1 MRLLKQALQD
11 SSLSALSAGF
21 VATLVGFT
29 STIALIFHA
38 ARSLGASPDQIT
50 SWVLALGLGMG
61 LSTLGLSLWTRAPIL
76 ITWSTPGAAV
86 IASAATGVSLS
97 EAVGAF
103 LVCGVLMWLCGATG
117 WFERIMNRIPLALA
131 SSLLAGI
138 LAKFA
143 LMSFAAATL
152 QPLLIVTMLIVYLV
166 GKRWW
171 PRYAVLGVL
180 LGGTAVAATQGLL
193 DTSQVTLQFA
203 QPVFVMPTWS
213 WHAVLGMGVPLFI
226 VTMASQAV
234 PGVSAIR
241 VSGYQPPVSPLMSW
255 SGITTVLLAPFGGY
269 AFNLAAITAAIVLNP
284 HAHTDARK
292 RYTAAMWAGMFY
304 IVMGLLGGAVA
315 GLLAAFPAA
324 LVMGVA
330 GMALLGTIANGL
342 ATSLAEPGKRE
353 AAVITF
359 LVTLSGVTL
368 LGVGSAFWGLVAGV
382 VTLFVEH
389 YRTRSPSHEGPDVR

>member
-1 MRLLKQALQD
+1 M
-11 SSLSALSAGF
+11 SSGF

-38 ARSLGASPDQIT
+38 ARSLGATPDQIT

-61 LSTLGLSLWTRAPIL
+61 LTTIGLSLWTRIPVL

-86 IASAATGVSLS
+86 IASAASGINLA
-97 EAVGAF
+97 EATGAF
-103 LVCGVLMWLCGATG
+103 LVCGVLMWISGATG
-117 WFERIMNRIPLALA
+117 WFERIMNRIPVALA
-131 SSLLAGI
+131 SALLAGI

-143 LMSFAAATL
+143 LMAFAAATPHPSL
-152 QPLLIVTMLIVYLV
+152 VIGMLLTYLI

-180 LGGTAVAATQGLL
+180 IGGTLLAWSQGLL
-193 DTSQVTLQFA
+193 NTQALRWQWATPVWVTPQ
-203 QPVFVMPTWS
+203 WS
-213 WHAVLGMGVPLFI
+213 WHAVIGMGLPLFI

-241 VSGYQPPVSPLMSW
+241 VNGYVPPVSPLMTW
-255 SGITTVLLAPFGGY
+255 SGISTVLLAPFGGY
-269 AFNLAAITAAIVLNP
+269 TFNLAAITAAIVLNP
-284 HAHTDARK
+284 HAHAEAPK
-292 RYTAAMWAGMFY
+292 RYTAAIMAGLLY

-315 GLLAAFPAA
+315 GILTAFPPA

-330 GMALLGTIANGL
+330 GMALLGTIGNGL
-342 ATSLAEPGKRE
+342 AASLRDERYRE
-353 AAVITF
+353 AALITF

-368 LGVGSAFWGLVAGV
+368 MGVASAFWGLVAGTL
-382 VTLFVEH
+382 TLFVENF
-389 YRTRSPSHEGPDVR
+389 RARPADESETP

>member
-1 MRLLKQALQD
+1 M
-11 SSLSALSAGF
+11 
-21 VATLVGFT
+21 ATLVGFT

-38 ARSLGASPDQIT
+38 ARSLGATPEQVT
-50 SWVLALGLGMG
+50 SWVLALGIGMG
-61 LSTLGLSLWTRAPIL
+61 LSTIGLSLWTRIPVL

-86 IASAATGVSLS
+86 IASAATGVSLA

-103 LVCGVLMWLCGATG
+103 LVCGVLMWLSGATG

-138 LAKFA
+138 LAKFE
-143 LMSFAAATL
+143 LMSFAAATP
-152 QPLLIVTMLIVYLV
+152 QPLLIISMLMIYLV
-166 GKRWW
+166 GKRLW

-180 LGGTAVAATQGLL
+180 MGGTAVAASQGLL
-193 DTSQVTLQFA
+193 DTRQMTLQFA
-203 QPVFVMPTWS
+203 TPVWVTPAWS
-213 WHAVLGMGVPLFI
+213 WQAVLGMGLPLFI

-255 SGITTVLLAPFGGY
+255 SGLTTVLLAPFGGY

-284 HAHTDARK
+284 HAHAAPGK
-292 RYTAAMWAGMFY
+292 RYTAAVWAGLFY
-304 IVMGLLGGAVA
+304 IAMGLLGGAVA
-315 GLLAAFPAA
+315 GLLAAFPPE

-330 GMALLGTIANGL
+330 GLALLGTIANGL
-342 ATSLAEPGKRE
+342 ATSLAHPSTRE
-353 AAVITF
+353 AAIVTF
-359 LVTLSGVTL
+359 LVTLSGVVL
-368 LGVGSAFWGLVAGV
+368 LGVGSAFWGLVAGG

-389 YRTRSPSHEGPDVR
+389 YRSRPEGADVADNAP

>member
-1 MRLLKQALQD
+1 M
-11 SSLSALSAGF
+11 SAGF

-38 ARSLGASPDQIT
+38 AQSLGATPGQIT

-61 LSTLGLSLWTRAPIL
+61 LSTLGLSLWTRMPIL

-86 IASAATGVSLS
+86 IASAATGVSLP

-143 LMSFAAATL
+143 LLSFAAATP
-152 QPLLIVTMLIVYLV
+152 QPLLIVTMLLVYLV

-180 LGGTAVAATQGLL
+180 LGGTAVAALQGLL
-193 DTSQVTLQFA
+193 EPSKVSLQFA

-255 SGITTVLLAPFGGY
+255 SGITTMLMAPFGGY

-284 HAHTDARK
+284 HAHADGRK
-292 RYTAAMWAGMFY
+292 RYTAAMWAGIFY

-353 AAVITF
+353 AALITF

-368 LGVGSAFWGLVAGV
+368 LGVGSAFWGLVAGG

-389 YRTRSPSHEGPDVR
+389 YRTTPPAEDAP

>member
-1 MRLLKQALQD
+1 VRLLLQAWRD
-11 SSLSALSAGF
+11 TSLSAVSAGF
-21 VATLVGFT
+21 VAMLVGFT

-38 ARSLGASPDQIT
+38 AQSLGARPDQIS

-61 LSTLGLSLWTRAPIL
+61 LSTLGLSLWTRMPIL
-76 ITWSTPGAAV
+76 VTWSTPGAAV
-86 IASAATGVSLS
+86 IASAATGVSLP

-103 LVCGVLMWLCGATG
+103 LVCGVLMCLCGATG

-143 LMSFAAATL
+143 LLSFSAAT
-152 QPLLIVTMLIVYLV
+152 PHPWLIVTMLLVYLV
-166 GKRWW
+166 GKRWR

-180 LGGTAVAATQGLL
+180 LAGVAVAAAQGLL

-203 QPVFVMPTWS
+203 KPVFVMPAWS
-213 WHAVLGMGVPLFI
+213 WHAVLSMGVPLFI
-226 VTMASQAV
+226 VNMASQAV
-234 PGVSAIR
+234 PGVSAVRI
-241 VSGYQPPVSPLMSW
+241 SGYQPPVSPLMSW
-255 SGITTVLLAPFGGY
+255 SGITTMLLAPFGGY

-284 HAHTDARK
+284 HAHANRHK
-292 RYTAAMWAGMFY
+292 RYTAAIWAGMFY
-304 IVMGLLGGAVA
+304 LVMGLLGGAVA

-324 LVMGVA
+324 LIMGVA

-353 AAVITF
+353 AALITF

-368 LGVGSAFWGLVAGV
+368 LSVGSAFWGLVAGG

-389 YRTRSPSHEGPDVR
+389 YRTTSPAEDTP

>member
-1 MRLLKQALQD
+1 MLRD
-11 SSLSALSAGF
+11 TSLSAVSAGF

-38 ARSLGASPDQIT
+38 ARSLGATPDQIT

-103 LVCGVLMWLCGATG
+103 LVCGVLMWLCGVTG

-143 LMSFAAATL
+143 LLSFAAATP
-152 QPLLIVTMLIVYLV
+152 QPLLIVTMLMVYLV

-203 QPVFVMPTWS
+203 KPVFVMPAWS
-213 WHAVLGMGVPLFI
+213 WHAVLSMGVPLFI

-284 HAHTDARK
+284 HAHADAGK
-292 RYTAAMWAGMFY
+292 RYTAAMWAGLFY

-324 LVMGVA
+324 LIMGVA

-353 AAVITF
+353 AALITF

-389 YRTRSPSHEGPDVR
+389 YRIRQPSHEGPDER

>member
-1 MRLLKQALQD
+1 M
-11 SSLSALSAGF
+11 SSVSSGF

-38 ARSLGASPDQIT
+38 ARSLGATPDQVT
-50 SWVLALGLGMG
+50 SWVLALGIGMG
-61 LSTLGLSLWTRAPIL
+61 LSTTGLSLWTRIPVL

-86 IASAATGVSLS
+86 IASAATGVNLA

-103 LVCGVLMWLCGATG
+103 LVCGVLMWLSGATG

-143 LMSFAAATL
+143 LMSFAAATP
-152 QPLLIVTMLIVYLV
+152 QPLLIISMLMIYLV
-166 GKRWW
+166 GKRLW

-180 LGGTAVAATQGLL
+180 IGGTAVAAAQGLL
-193 DTSQVTLQFA
+193 DTRQMNLQFA
-203 QPVFVMPTWS
+203 TPVWVTPAWS
-213 WHAVLGMGVPLFI
+213 WQAVLGMGLPLFI

-241 VSGYQPPVSPLMSW
+241 VSGYQPPVSSLMSW

-284 HAHTDARK
+284 HAHASPDK
-292 RYTAAMWAGMFY
+292 RYTAALWAGLFY
-304 IVMGLLGGAVA
+304 IAMGLLGGAVA
-315 GLLAAFPAA
+315 GLLAAFPPA

-330 GMALLGTIANGL
+330 GLALLGTIANGL
-342 ATSLAEPGKRE
+342 ATSLADPSTRE
-353 AAVITF
+353 AAIVTF
-359 LVTLSGVTL
+359 LVTLSGVVL
-368 LGVGSAFWGLVAGV
+368 LGVGAAFWGLVAGG

-389 YRTRSPSHEGPDVR
+389 YRTRPPPEDTP